1 MSCDYF
7 YCHSK
12 FTKMI
17 LEIVTPEQ
25 VLYSGTVESVS
36 VPGVNGQF
44 QMLDN
49 HAPVVSLLV
58 KGAVKIFGKVDLDDS
73 IADLFTKGDGGTTDF
88 LITGGVIE
96 MKDNKAIVLAD

>member
-1 MSCDYF
+1 
-7 YCHSK
+7 
-12 FTKMI
+12 MI

-25 VLYSGTVESVS
+25 TLFSGTVESVS
-36 VPGVNGQF
+36 VPGVSGQF

-58 KGAVKIFGKVDLDDS
+58 KGAVKIFGKVDLDES
-73 IADLFTKGDGGTTDF
+73 VAALFTKGDGTTDF
-88 LITGGVIE
+88 SITGGVIE

>member
-1 MSCDYF
+1 
-7 YCHSK
+7 
-12 FTKMI
+12 MI

-25 VLYSGTVESVS
+25 TLFSGTVESVS
-36 VPGVNGQF
+36 VPGISGQF

-58 KGAVKIFGKVDLDDS
+58 KGAVKIFGKVELDES
-73 IADLFTKGDGGTTDF
+73 VASLFTKEDGTTNF
-88 LITGGVIE
+88 HITGGVIE

>member
-1 MSCDYF
+1 
-7 YCHSK
+7 
-12 FTKMI
+12 MI

-25 VLYSGTVESVS
+25 TLFSGTVESVS
-36 VPGVNGQF
+36 VPGISGQF

-58 KGAVKIFGKVDLDDS
+58 KGAVKIFGKVELEETVAS
-73 IADLFTKGDGGTTDF
+73 LFTKEDGTTNF
-88 LITGGVIE
+88 HITGGVIE

>member
-1 MSCDYF
+1 
-7 YCHSK
+7 
-12 FTKMI
+12 MI

-25 VLYSGTVESVS
+25 TLYSGTVESVS
-36 VPGVNGQF
+36 VPGVSGQF

-58 KGAVKIFGKVDLDDS
+58 KGAVKIFGNVELDES
-73 IADLFTKGDGGTTDF
+73 VASLFTKEDGTTNF
-88 LITGGVIE
+88 HITGGVIE

>member
-1 MSCDYF
+1 
-7 YCHSK
+7 
-12 FTKMI
+12 MI

-25 VLYSGTVESVS
+25 TLFSGTVESVS
-36 VPGVNGQF
+36 VPGISGQF

-58 KGAVKIFGKVDLDDS
+58 KGAVKIFGKVELDETVAS
-73 IADLFTKGDGGTTDF
+73 LFTKEDGTTNF
-88 LITGGVIE
+88 HITGGVIE

>member
-1 MSCDYF
+1 
-7 YCHSK
+7 
-12 FTKMI
+12 MI

-25 VLYSGTVESVS
+25 VVYSGSVESLS
-36 VPGVNGQF
+36 VPGINGQF

-58 KGAVKIFGKVDLDDS
+58 KGAVKIFGKVEIDETVAS
-73 IADLFTKGDGGTTDF
+73 LFAKGEGGTTDF